1 MCFEKFSPFT
11 RMVLGALSGAAIGL
25 MSGLLFGY
33 IIGVI
38 YLKLIITTPSPDMG
52 MMEMFPYGQSVFLGM
67 SLGTI
72 IGAILGGIYA
82 NKK

>member
-1 MCFEKFSPFT
+1 
-11 RMVLGALSGAAIGL
+11 MVLGALSGAAIGL